1 MAETT
6 KLDLSWRVLLWK
18 YAPVLFWL
26 GVIFYLSS
34 GSGSASET
42 SRIIGP
48 LVRFFYPAVDE
59 MTLQTIHWLVR
70 KAAHVTEYAIL
81 AALAARAVLGTRVEW
96 LRNFWLLLPLLLV
109 VVTASADE
117 FNQSF
122 NVQRSGS
129 AWDVILDISGG
140 ALALALIWLFRRQQA
155 RGEVDSTS

>member
-1 MAETT
+1 MGTNMS
-6 KLDLSWRVLLWK
+6 KSWRVSLWD

-48 LVRFFYPAVDE
+48 LIKFFFPTVDE
-59 MTLQTIHWLVR
+59 STLQTIHGLIR

-81 AALAARAVLGTRVEW
+81 AALAARAVLSTKVSW
-96 LRNFWLLLPLLLV
+96 LRKYWPILPFLLV

-117 FNQSF
+117 YNQSL
-122 NVQRSGS
+122 NPKRTGTP
-129 AWDVILDISGG
+129 WDVLLDISGG
-140 ALALALIWLFRRQQA
+140 VLALVLIRLIFKPNRTDRP
-155 RGEVDSTS
+155 R